1 VRQTKNR
8 QKGCKML
15 KKALTTT
22 ALAVIGCLSVL
33 NAQNEVLIEDFDREI
48 ALKQSNSQHLDELV
62 ITISI
67 KTKETLAEGDRALKS
82 LYSNLEFINRVATNE
97 SFRDCV
103 VAKEYKKD
111 VLAKQK
117 TAESMLQE
125 KKLTQEQYQKYEQ
138 EQNSALNNLNNKISE
153 LCKEGE

>member
-1 VRQTKNR
+1 
-8 QKGCKML
+8 ML